1 MGPLTKPEQP
11 EPETSR
17 RKGLAAA
24 NLGMNFA
31 VGMVLLSYLGSQLD
45 RRRGGGYGWTLT
57 GLALG
62 LLYGAYEVWK
72 LARQSNDE
80 PKPKQGPP

>member
-1 MGPLTKPEQP
+1 MGPPTTTEKPDAERN
-11 EPETSR
+11 R

-24 NLGMNFA
+24 NLGLNFA

-57 GLALG
+57 GLTLG

-72 LARQSNDE
+72 LARQSNTTDS
-80 PKPKQGPP
+80 KQDPP